1 MQFGLGFAKLFFGE
15 RIRKTETNLFWRK
28 FGLGFRAEEGF
39 GEESARA
46 FGFLFLRPKIL
57 ILSFY

>member
-46 FGFLFLRPKIL
+46 FGFLFLRQ
-57 ILSFY
+57 S